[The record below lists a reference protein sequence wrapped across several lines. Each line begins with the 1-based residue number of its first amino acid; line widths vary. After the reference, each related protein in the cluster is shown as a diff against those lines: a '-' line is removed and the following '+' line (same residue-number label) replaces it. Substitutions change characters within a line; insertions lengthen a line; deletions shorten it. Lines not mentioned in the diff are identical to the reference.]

1 MAPNSQIISRDTT
14 PDSSDS
20 NAVTPVVIAG
30 LALAGAVIL
39 GLCLWLGIRTY
50 RKRSGKSPADSTTSW
65 SGEKGISQPSIAVT
79 GVPNPFSR
87 DHLTASV
94 VLPHKN
100 VLPPNATKD
109 EILQYH
115 IASGTMTRPFLMA
128 PSLSTTLAPPP
139 PLSPTGATARPI
151 STVSFVSAAG
161 RSPSPRRTS
170 FFGFGG
176 GGGGANRPISVA
188 STFSTVSSVFG
199 GAGRKVRQLFSP
211 VLPDE
216 LVLSLGEKVMVINS
230 FDDGWC
236 IVGRDSL
243 LKPGEVEMGAVP
255 SWCFVKPVKGL
266 KASRPMRTTSLGV
279 TVEMESG
286 PGFSSRE
293 ELISWSN
300 F

>member
-1 MAPNSQIISRDTT
+1 MAPNSRIISRDTT
-14 PDSSDS
+14 PDNSGSTT
-20 NAVTPVVIAG
+20 VTPVVIAG
-30 LALAGAVIL
+30 LALAGAIIL
-39 GLCLWLGIRTY
+39 SLCLWLGIRTY
-50 RKRSGKSPADSTTSW
+50 RKRSDRSRANSTTSNG
-65 SGEKGISQPSIAVT
+65 GEKAISQPRIAVN
-79 GVPNPFSR
+79 GIPNPFSR

-100 VLPPNATKD
+100 VLPLNATKD

-128 PSLSTTLAPPP
+128 PGGGSTFAPPRP
-139 PLSPTGATARPI
+139 HSPTGTTARPI

-176 GGGGANRPISVA
+176 GSTSRPMSVA

-199 GAGRKVRQLFSP
+199 GGGRKVRQLFSP

-216 LVLSLGEKVMVINS
+216 LVVSLSEKLMVIKT

-243 LKPGEVEMGAVP
+243 LKPGEAEMGAVP

-279 TVEMESG
+279 TVEIESG
-286 PGFSSRE
+286 PGFSSRD